1 VNDVVLD
8 INMFS
13 SAMEFRVFDK
23 TRSTLVVGEL
33 LCRRGG
39 GFTKAGEKP
48 SMRNNLLGGRGGNKI
63 L

>member
-1 VNDVVLD
+1 
-8 INMFS
+8 
-13 SAMEFRVFDK
+13 MEFRVFDK